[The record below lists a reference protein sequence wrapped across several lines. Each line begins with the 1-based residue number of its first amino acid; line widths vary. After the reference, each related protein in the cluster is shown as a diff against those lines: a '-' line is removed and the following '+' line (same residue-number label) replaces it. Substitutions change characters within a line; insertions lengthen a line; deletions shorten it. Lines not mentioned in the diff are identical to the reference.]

1 MVVEAGEAE
10 GQVPRELA
18 TKGPVPTRLGVL
30 ETTCLVQPVQ
40 RVTQPV
46 QRVTQPVQ
54 RVILADFAATLAR
67 RHPLSVAAAA
77 EVVVEAL
84 RAQMGLMRAFLKGL
98 RPHRPQPI
106 RSRLVHCSQLSV

>member
-30 ETTCLVQPVQ
+30 ETTCLV
-40 RVTQPV
+40 QPV